1 MKKVLCLVLV
11 MSCILALCA
20 CKPKSELSKY
30 ITNYNEVTEALE
42 DCFSHPKITNEGS
55 SSEVQEFGKGYWALY
70 VNDIKVTVHVYNHV
84 AISFEYYDGS
94 HKQYA
99 YLPGGD
105 RLMEQIMYDARGAK
119 LVINEGVIQEV
130 IDTPLSQFGD
140 AIYHEGDT
148 TLRFYYQEGIYVL
161 DNLANEPNITNPELP
176 AVVS

>member
-1 MKKVLCLVLV
+1 MKKVMCLVLV

-42 DCFSHPKITNEGS
+42 DCFSHPKITNEEPR
-55 SSEVQEFGKGYWALY
+55 SEVQEFGKGYWFLY
-70 VNDIKVTVHVYNHV
+70 VNDVKVTVHVYNHV

-94 HKQYA
+94 HKQFA

-105 RLMEQIMYDARGAK
+105 RLMEQIIYNTRGVN

-130 IDTPLSQFGD
+130 IDNPDGYS
-140 AIYHEGDT
+140 YHEGDAE
-148 TLRFYYQEGIYVL
+148 LRMYYQEGIYIL
-161 DNLANEPNITNPELP
+161 DNLANEPNIINPELP

>member
-42 DCFSHPKITNEGS
+42 DRFSHPKITNEGS
-55 SSEVQEFGKGYWALY
+55 SSEVQEFGKGYWVLY
-70 VNDIKVTVHVYNHV
+70 VNDVKVKVHVYNHV

-94 HKQYA
+94 HTQYV

-105 RLMEQIMYDARGAK
+105 RLMEQIMYDTRGAK
-119 LVINEGVIQEV
+119 LVINEGEIQEV
-130 IDTPLSQFGD
+130 IDAPLNEYGD
-140 AIYHEGDT
+140 VIYHEGDDY
-148 TLRFYYQEGIYVL
+148 LRMYYIEGVYMI
-161 DNLANEPNITNPELP
+161 DNLANK
-176 AVVS
+176 